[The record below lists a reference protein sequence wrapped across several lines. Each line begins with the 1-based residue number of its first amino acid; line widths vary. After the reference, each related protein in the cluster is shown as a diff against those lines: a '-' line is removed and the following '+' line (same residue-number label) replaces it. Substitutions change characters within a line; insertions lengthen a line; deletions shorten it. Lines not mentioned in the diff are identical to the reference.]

1 MVEPIFS
8 GALMSIKGIPL
19 LILLGVLFFV
29 MAKLRGKDEKS
40 PRYIVTTALGGGI
53 GFSLLLTLVS
63 IFVYLIKG
71 VYLVPWFCVRSTYE
85 FFDKYLVIAMMKYQ
99 RPWESGI
106 LIRWDLDA
114 AILFIIGF
122 SLISALILII
132 APKISKR

>member
-40 PRYIVTTALGGGI
+40 PRYIVTTALGGGT

-71 VYLVPWFCVRSTYE
+71 VYLVPWIYTGNDPITYKLLVEEVR
-85 FFDKYLVIAMMKYQ
+85 YLGYIPEY
-99 RPWESGI
+99 I